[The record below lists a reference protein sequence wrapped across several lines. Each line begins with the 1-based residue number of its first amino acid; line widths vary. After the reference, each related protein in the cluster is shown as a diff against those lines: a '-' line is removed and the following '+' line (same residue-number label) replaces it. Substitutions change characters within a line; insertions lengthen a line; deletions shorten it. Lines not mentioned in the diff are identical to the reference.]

1 MDGKVSS
8 YRSFLLSA
16 LYPVMPLHLGNV
28 VSSDKCEEHGEYE
41 SADKGGRAT
50 ITQPA

>member
-16 LYPVMPLHLGNV
+16 LYPVCHSIWAMLCPPINARNIGNTSPLTNAV
-28 VSSDKCEEHGEYE
+28 V
-41 SADKGGRAT
+41 R
-50 ITQPA
+50 P